1 MKDLTKNKKT
11 VLGYLKANAD
21 RHYTIEELQRELL
34 DIPQASL
41 YRIIDSLVEIG
52 LVRKY
57 IVYNNTPACF
67 QYVGDGIKHS
77 HFHLL
82 CTKCGK
88 LIHLECHEVNEL
100 IEHIEKEHGFSVDIS
115 KVNLYGLCEECQK
128 EEDK

>member
-1 MKDLTKNKKT
+1 MKYLTKNKKT

-21 RHYTIEELQRELL
+21 RHYTIEELQRELP

-57 IVYNNTPACF
+57 IVDNNTPACF

-128 EEDK
+128 GEYK

>member
-1 MKDLTKNKKT
+1 MKYLTKNKKT

-21 RHYTIEELQRELL
+21 RHYTIEELQRELP

-57 IVYNNTPACF
+57 IVDNNTPACF

>member
-1 MKDLTKNKKT
+1 MKYLTKNKKT
-11 VLGYLKANAD
+11 VLGFLKANAD
-21 RHYTIEELQRELL
+21 RHYTIEEIQKELP

-57 IVYNNTPACF
+57 IVDNNTPACF

>member
-1 MKDLTKNKKT
+1 MKYLTKNKKT
-11 VLGYLKANAD
+11 VLGFLKANAD
-21 RHYTIEELQRELL
+21 RHYTIEEIQKELP

-57 IVYNNTPACF
+57 IVDNNTPACF

-77 HFHLL
+77 HFNLL

-128 EEDK
+128 EMNK

>member
-1 MKDLTKNKKT
+1 MSYLTKNKKT
-11 VLGYLKANAD
+11 VLGFLKSNSD
-21 RHYTIEELQRELL
+21 RHFTIEEIKEEIK
-34 DIPQASL
+34 DVPQASL
-41 YRIIDSLVEIG
+41 YRIIDNLVEIG
-52 LVRKY
+52 LVKKY
-57 IVYNNTPACF
+57 IVDNNTPACF

-115 KVNLYGLCEECQK
+115 KVNLYGLCEECKK
-128 EEDK
+128 ENER